1 MQMVTNI
8 TFGITKTSNIGIF
21 AQKKISKTKLQLPS
35 CIKHQP
41 VKKQDKYSV
50 NFYLNYVLII
60 EIKNI
65 FRNRRNQIIWD
76 MERMVWRQRIGG
88 NGLEATDRI
97 YI

>member
-65 FRNRRNQIIWD
+65 FLETDVTKLSGTWKEASSN
-76 MERMVWRQRIGG
+76 GG
-88 NGLEATDRI
+88 FDHIAKIEIKKL
-97 YI
+97 